1 MTCGYRSAW
10 FFTLIPNPTLKP
22 AQTMFKKPDS
32 ALKMN
37 YKILFT
43 TSPNHVEKKQPG
55 KLRPGVESRRKARIP
70 WGEFKIEVIYF
81 PRGAPRGDTQGGPQ
95 GGCPWGGSGELFGL
109 PIRRINPRI
118 RPQGYFFML
127 RSILPLPDLKI
138 LLKIQKITK
147 N

>member
-1 MTCGYRSAW
+1 MCGHIQEVRHLSPLVAAPVGCG
-10 FFTLIPNPTLKP
+10 LDQRPVIP
-22 AQTMFKKPDS
+22 
-32 ALKMN
+32 
-37 YKILFT
+37 
-43 TSPNHVEKKQPG
+43 VW
-55 KLRPGVESRRKARIP
+55 KLGDMIP

-138 LLKIQKITK
+138 LLKLQKITK